1 MNQIPKVS
9 SLILSHG
16 ASKNIER
23 CEIHI
28 IKMREIKNSASIWNM
43 VLATI
48 KGEFYTCRL
57 VWKF

>member
-1 MNQIPKVS
+1 MNQIPKVF
-9 SLILSHG
+9 SLILRHG

-28 IKMREIKNSASIWNM
+28 IKMREKNFASIWNM

-48 KGEFYTCRL
+48 KGEFYTCWL
-57 VWKF
+57 MWKI

>member
-9 SLILSHG
+9 SLILRYG

-28 IKMREIKNSASIWNM
+28 IKMREIKNFASIWNM

-48 KGEFYTCRL
+48 KGEFYTC
-57 VWKF
+57 